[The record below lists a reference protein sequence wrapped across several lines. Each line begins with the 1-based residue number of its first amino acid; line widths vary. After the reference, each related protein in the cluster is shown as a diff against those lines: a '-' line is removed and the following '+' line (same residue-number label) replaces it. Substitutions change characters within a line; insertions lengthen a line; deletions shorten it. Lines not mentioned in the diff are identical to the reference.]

1 MSSSSGTHPSVVEGA
16 KLGEPNAWARIV
28 GIYTPMVEAWCQRL
42 GCDVHTSQD
51 IAQETFLAASQ
62 AMDRFRADGT
72 TGVFRRWLWQIA
84 RNKLIDYRRRNPSI
98 ADAQGGSTAAMSLQ
112 QIPEVGDS
120 SVIDPSSPDMLR
132 DLVLKAMKSVRVEFR
147 ECSWKAFWRTAV
159 DGLPTDMVANELGM
173 SVAAIRQ
180 ARSRIMRR
188 LREELGDC

>member
-1 MSSSSGTHPSVVEGA
+1 M
-16 KLGEPNAWARIV
+16 N
-28 GIYTPMVEAWCQRL
+28 
-42 GCDVHTSQD
+42 
-51 IAQETFLAASQ
+51 
-62 AMDRFRADGT
+62 
-72 TGVFRRWLWQIA
+72 
-84 RNKLIDYRRRNPSI
+84 
-98 ADAQGGSTAAMSLQ
+98 LQ

-120 SVIDPSSPDMLR
+120 SAIDPSSPDMLR

-147 ECSWKAFWRTAV
+147 VCSWKAFWRTAV